1 MPLKKDSFHFIS
13 ELDCI
18 RLSECDKTFYFCN
31 SPEISNFVTFQ
42 QIRNLDSHKYLVVLP
57 ALNLSIF

>member
-1 MPLKKDSFHFIS
+1 MPFLKDSFHFIS
-13 ELDCI
+13 ELACI
-18 RLSECDKTFYFCN
+18 GLSEWTKLSISVN

-42 QIRNLDSHKYLVVLP
+42 QIRNLGSHKYLVVLP